1 VESEPRESELSKVGS
16 PPTWLAT
23 EAFDLDDLLED
34 LRNRAQASDRAQER
48 LAALLEAVLAVS
60 ADLDL
65 AEVLSRIVRCACE
78 LVDARYGALGV
89 LGADGEHLV
98 EFVSHGLSQEEQ
110 EAIGD
115 PPRGHG
121 VLGLLIRQPRP
132 RRLRD
137 VAAHPDSHGF
147 PANHPVMQSFLGV
160 PIRIRDEV
168 FGNLYLTE
176 KQGDTEKEGDSDFT
190 ADDEAILV
198 ALAAAAGIAIDNA
211 RLYERSRRL
220 RRWLETTAE
229 VTQLLL
235 QGMDEAS
242 AMGFLATRTRALSE
256 AQLAMVALYD
266 EVGDLVIRAVAA
278 GEPSG
283 ATKRP
288 GAVLGTVLHKGY
300 WRELIAERE
309 SVLLLTRLGDSTID
323 GLSADVRELGD
334 ADPHGPTALV
344 PITVGD
350 DEVGVIGVAWAADAE
365 TYVGN
370 VVPLLAALAQEM
382 GLTLAA
388 ARGQEDRSRLA
399 LLEDRDRIA
408 RDMHD
413 HVIQRLFATGLS
425 LQAAARMAESTS
437 VRRRLDEAVDD
448 LDAAIKDIRH
458 TIFELHRPTPFREL
472 REEIVEL
479 VRVCAKTLGFAPSL
493 TINGSLDGLAAD
505 FGADLIAVVREGLT
519 NVARHAQASSASVRV
534 TSADTV
540 QVEVADDGVGVAP
553 TAVHS
558 GLANLRKRAESHGG
572 SLTLR
577 ARTPQGTALVWEAL
591 PDRE

>member
-1 VESEPRESELSKVGS
+1 MESEPSRDGA

-23 EAFDLDDLLED
+23 AAFDLDGLLQE
-34 LRNRAQASDRAQER
+34 LRDRAQASDRAHER
-48 LAALLEAVLAVS
+48 LAALLDAVMAVS

-65 AEVLSRIVRCACE
+65 ADVLTRIVRSACE

-98 EFVSHGLSQEEQ
+98 EFVTRGLSEEEQ
-110 EAIGD
+110 EAVGD
-115 PPRGHG
+115 PPHGHG

-137 VAAHPDSHGF
+137 IAVHPDFHGF
-147 PANHPVMQSFLGV
+147 PPGHPPMRSFLGV
-160 PIRIRDEV
+160 PVRIHDEV

-176 KQGDTEKEGDSDFT
+176 KQGAADFT

-211 RLYERSRRL
+211 RLYERSRSQ
-220 RRWLETTAE
+220 RRWLETAAE

-235 QGMDEAS
+235 EGRDEGS
-242 AMGFLATRTRALSE
+242 AMGFLATRTRELSQ

-266 EVGDLVIRAVAA
+266 EVGDLVVRAVQS

-283 ATKRP
+283 ATVRP
-288 GAVLGTVLHKGY
+288 DAMLGTVLHRGH
-300 WRELIAERE
+300 WRKLVAEHE
-309 SVLLLTRLGDSTID
+309 SVLLLTRLSDSTID
-323 GLSADVRELGD
+323 SLSTDVRELGT

-344 PITVGD
+344 PITVGG
-350 DEVGVIGVAWAADAE
+350 DEVGVIGVAWGADAE
-365 TYVGN
+365 TFVGN
-370 VVPLLAALAQEM
+370 VVPLLAALAQQM
-382 GLTLAA
+382 GLALVA
-388 ARGQEDRSRLA
+388 ARSQQDRSRLT

-425 LQAAARMAESTS
+425 LQAAARMAEHSTVS
-437 VRRRLDEAVDD
+437 DRLDEAVDD
-448 LDAAIKDIRH
+448 LDAAIKDIRR
-458 TIFELHRPTPFREL
+458 TIFELHRARPTRNL
-472 REEIVEL
+472 SEEIADL
-479 VRVCAKTLGFAPSL
+479 VQVSTKSLGFAPDL
-493 TINGSLDGLAAD
+493 TIDGPLEGLAAD
-505 FGADLIAVVREGLT
+505 LEADLVAVLREGLA
-519 NVARHAQASSASVRV
+519 NVARHAHASSASVRV
-534 TSADTV
+534 TSNATV
-540 QVEVADDGVGVAP
+540 EVEVADDGVGVAS

-577 ARTPQGTALVWEAL
+577 PRTPRGTALVWEAL
-591 PDRE
+591 LDGD